1 MDAGN
6 ADIMCK
12 LVHALTVM
20 GHDLAVSIFED
31 LSVRIESLTALIG
44 LGVPW

>member
-1 MDAGN
+1 MDPGN
-6 ADIMCK
+6 ADIMAK
-12 LVHALTVM
+12 LVHALTIM
-20 GHDLAVSIFED
+20 GHDVVVTVFED